1 MTGPSALAPRN
12 IVRTKAMTAFRHRNY
27 RLFFAGQAISLV
39 GTWMQQVA
47 QAWLVLTITGGDPL
61 WLGVVAAAQFLPVMV
76 LGLFAGILA
85 DVLPKRQT
93 LLAAQVVMMVLA
105 AVLAFLTAT
114 GLVQVWH
121 IVLLAVLLGC
131 ANAVDMPARQSFAY
145 EMVGPRDVGQCGRA
159 QLRDVQ
165 RRPRR
170 RSGRRRADDRPVRH
184 RDRVRDQR
192 LELRRGHHRP
202 ADDARQRAA
211 DGPAAAATANP
222 SARSSRTWAR
232 GCASSVT
239 PRSCCWGSRSS
250 ASSRRSA

>member
-93 LLAAQVVMMVLA
+93 LIAAQVVMMVLA
-105 AVLAFLTAT
+105 AILAFLTAT
-114 GLVQVWH
+114 GLVRG
-121 IVLLAVLLGC
+121 LAHRAARG
-131 ANAVDMPARQSFAY
+131 PARLRQCRRHA
-145 EMVGPRDVGQCGRA
+145 GPPVVRLRDGRAARRGQCRRA
-159 QLRDVQ
+159 QLRHVQ

-170 RSGRRRADDRPVRH
+170 RPGRRRADDRPVRH
-184 RDRVRDQR
+184 RDRLHDQR
-192 LELRRGHHRP
+192 R
-202 ADDARQRAA
+202 
-211 DGPAAAATANP
+211 
-222 SARSSRTWAR
+222 
-232 GCASSVT
+232 
-239 PRSCCWGSRSS
+239 
-250 ASSRRSA
+250 